1 MGRLKTAAKV
11 VGYATGVGPAVDL
24 VKGTGESVVESVGH
38 IGGMGKAA
46 FKAAATMPERL
57 PDVPEA
63 MTPEARFWTY
73 MERFGKGPEHIP
85 LLRAQSCKAAYSA
98 IVGVV
103 GFLLLLIYSPMSAGD
118 GAFFNSVRLIVP
130 AALALLAIK
139 HAFANWL
146 FRNEAHGSFLDFAR
160 SGDWLPRR

>member
-1 MGRLKTAAKV
+1 MGRLKTVAKV
-11 VGYATGVGPAVDL
+11 AGYATGVGPAVDL

-46 FKAAATMPERL
+46 FKAATMMPEKL
-57 PDVPEA
+57 PDVPDA
-63 MTPEARFWTY
+63 MSAENRFWTY
-73 MERFGKGPEHIP
+73 MERFGKGPEVLP
-85 LLRAQSCKAAYSA
+85 LLRAQSCNAAYSA
-98 IVGVV
+98 VIGAV
-103 GFLLLLIYSPMSAGD
+103 GFLALLIYSPMSAGD

-130 AALALLAIK
+130 AALALLAVK